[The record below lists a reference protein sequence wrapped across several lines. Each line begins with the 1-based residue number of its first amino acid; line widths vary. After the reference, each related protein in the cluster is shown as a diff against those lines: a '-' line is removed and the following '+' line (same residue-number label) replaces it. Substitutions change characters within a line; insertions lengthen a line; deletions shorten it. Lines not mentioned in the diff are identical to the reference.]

1 MPSEL
6 NKLKKEVASLRKLAY
21 KDPLTGLYNRRG
33 FLDEGEKIFSTV
45 RLAADKSV
53 RRKSFFIQ
61 DLALIFVDIDNF
73 KKINDSLGHKTGD
86 IVLKGVADVLI
97 DSVRLSDLVGRWG
110 GEEMLVLLV
119 GASSKD
125 AKKIAESL
133 RQKLQESKIKAGSR
147 IIKLTA
153 SLGVA
158 SIAKELS
165 LEDLIRKADKA
176 MYRAKKLGKNRVVII

>member
-6 NKLKKEVASLRKLAY
+6 NKLKKEVALLRKLVY

-61 DLALIFVDIDNF
+61 DLALIFIDIDNF
-73 KKINDSLGHKTGD
+73 KKINDSFGHKTGD
-86 IVLKGVADVLI
+86 LVLKGVADVLI

-119 GASSKD
+119 GASSSD
-125 AKKIAESL
+125 AKKIAENL

-147 IIKLTA
+147 VIKLTA

-158 SIAKELS
+158 SIGRELN
-165 LEDLIRKADKA
+165 LENLIRKADEA
-176 MYRAKKLGKNRVVII
+176 MYQAKKLGKNRVVII